1 MPTTHWWDLEDD
13 CEPLRHVHLTDY
25 VVAELPEPP
34 IVRMNDWRDMRW
46 PDRPHP

>member
-1 MPTTHWWDLEDD
+1 MPTVHWWDLDDD
-13 CEPLRHVHLTDY
+13 CEPLRRVQLTDH
-25 VVAELPEPP
+25 VLAELP